1 MARVVVCA
9 PDLMDQS
16 KIRAAS
22 AVGAMSDGDASG
34 EPTASDAGGLRFV
47 RADRL
52 VDAVLADP
60 SVRLVVVDLSRPG
73 VLDAISSIAAGR
85 GERTV
90 RVLGF
95 GSHVD
100 RVLLDEA
107 RARGC
112 DEVLARSAFFGDL
125 AAVLS

>member
-16 KIRAAS
+16 KIRAAAS
-22 AVGAMSDGDASG
+22 IGEVSDGDASG

-52 VDAVLADP
+52 VDAVLDDP

-73 VLDAISSIAAGR
+73 VLDAVSSIAAGR
-85 GERTV
+85 GERAV
-90 RVLGF
+90 RVVGF

-100 RVLLDEA
+100 RTLLGEA
-107 RARGC
+107 SARGC